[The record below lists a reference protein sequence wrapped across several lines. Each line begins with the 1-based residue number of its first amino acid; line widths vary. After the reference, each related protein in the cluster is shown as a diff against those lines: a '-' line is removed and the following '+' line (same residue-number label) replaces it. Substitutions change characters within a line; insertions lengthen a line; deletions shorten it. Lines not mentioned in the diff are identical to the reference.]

1 LLHNLAQFVLSG
13 LILGGTYALISVGLA
28 LIFGVM
34 GVVNFGQ
41 ADFMM
46 FAMYVT
52 LSLWTWAHVDP
63 LIAAL
68 VVAPLFFGF
77 GWLFHRL
84 LLNRVTGRRHA
95 NDAQI
100 VLTLG
105 AGTVLQA
112 IALIVWGG
120 DPRII
125 HTAYS
130 GVGLHVGGLFVDE
143 PRLIVFGVA
152 VLVSAG
158 LYLLLN
164 RTMLGRSL
172 RAAADDWEAGTYMG
186 IDVRAMHGIAFG
198 LGIALSAVGGV
209 LLTTF
214 RPFGPFAGQ
223 DYIVLM
229 FVAVVLGGLGSVM
242 GALVGG
248 LIVGVV
254 EDVSQLFLPTTLA
267 PVVVF
272 VIFLLLLYVRPQGLF
287 GRKQRGV

>member
-1 LLHNLAQFVLSG
+1 
-13 LILGGTYALISVGLA
+13 
-28 LIFGVM
+28 
-34 GVVNFGQ
+34 
-41 ADFMM
+41 
-46 FAMYVT
+46 
-52 LSLWTWAHVDP
+52 
-63 LIAAL
+63 
-68 VVAPLFFGF
+68 
-77 GWLFHRL
+77 
-84 LLNRVTGRRHA
+84 
-95 NDAQI
+95 
-100 VLTLG
+100 
-105 AGTVLQA
+105 
-112 IALIVWGG
+112 
-120 DPRII
+120 
-125 HTAYS
+125 
-130 GVGLHVGGLFVDE
+130 
-143 PRLIVFGVA
+143 
-152 VLVSAG
+152 
-158 LYLLLN
+158 
-164 RTMLGRSL
+164 
-172 RAAADDWEAGTYMG
+172 
-186 IDVRAMHGIAFG
+186 MHGIAFG